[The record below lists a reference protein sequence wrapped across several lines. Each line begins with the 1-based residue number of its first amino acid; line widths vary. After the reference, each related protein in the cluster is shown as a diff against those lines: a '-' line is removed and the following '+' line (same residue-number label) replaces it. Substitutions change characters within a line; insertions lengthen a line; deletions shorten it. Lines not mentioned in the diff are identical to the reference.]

1 MLKAPCDD
9 LSAEAVPKAE
19 KPCSP
24 VWVLLATILGSSMVF
39 IDGSVV
45 SIALPVMQRDLHAS
59 AAQALWIV
67 EAYTLVLGA
76 LMLLGGAAADRIGR
90 DRVFVAGIFVFI
102 AGSVWCGIAQ
112 DINTAIAARV
122 LQGFGGV
129 LVAPASLA
137 IIGALFSGAN
147 RDKAVGT
154 WTAFTALTS
163 LVSPVAGGALVTAF
177 GWRAVFYINVP
188 LGLFTAYAAIA
199 HIPETRDEE
208 RQGRPD
214 ILGSALI
221 GCSLGCIV
229 YALTAISGG
238 SISAAVLAGAGVA
251 GIALLALF
259 VYVESR
265 AEQPI
270 MPLNLFRSR
279 VFTGVN
285 VETLLLYG
293 GLYAIFYF
301 LPFDLIQA
309 HGYSPFLAG
318 AAMLPF
324 VICMSLI
331 SRQSAAMME
340 KTGPRVLLSA
350 GPALVAVGFALFAL
364 LPRQNFWWGILPPM
378 LIVGIGMG
386 IVVAPL
392 TGTVMN
398 AVPAHNVGL
407 AAGVNNALS
416 RIGGLLAIAIAGA
429 LLWGLFNAR
438 MQAQLDAGHA
448 TAAQRAAVARQRSQ
462 LAGAHYA
469 DPRLRR
475 MVAKSYDDSF
485 AGIALLSAGLS
496 LAGAAAGFVLLR
508 GNNRG

>member
-1 MLKAPCDD
+1 MVRAPCDD
-9 LSAEAVPKAE
+9 LSAESVANAE

-45 SIALPVMQRDLHAS
+45 SIALPVMQRELHAS

-67 EAYTLVLGA
+67 EAYALVLGA
-76 LMLLGGAAADRIGR
+76 LMLLGGAAADRLGR
-90 DRVFVAGIFVFI
+90 DRVFGAGIFIFI
-102 AGSVWCGIAQ
+102 AGSVWCGLAQ
-112 DINTAIAARV
+112 NIDAAIAARV

-137 IIGALFSGAN
+137 IIGALFSGAS

-154 WTAFTALTS
+154 WTAFTAVTS
-163 LVSPVAGGALVTAF
+163 LISPVAGGALVTAF
-177 GWRAVFYINVP
+177 GWRAVFFINVP
-188 LGLFTAYAAIA
+188 IGLFTAYAAT
-199 HIPETRDEE
+199 HIPETRDEQQ
-208 RQGRPD
+208 RGRPD
-214 ILGSALI
+214 ILGSVLI
-221 GCSLGCIV
+221 GSSLGAIV

-238 SISAAVLAGAGVA
+238 AVSTAVIAGTGAA

-259 VYVESR
+259 VFVEAR
-265 AEQPI
+265 TAQPI
-270 MPLNLFRSR
+270 MPLELFRSR
-279 VFTGVN
+279 VFAGVN

-293 GLYAIFYF
+293 GLTAIFYF

-309 HGYSPFLAG
+309 HGYSAFSAG

-331 SRQSAAMME
+331 SRWSAGMLE
-340 KTGPRVLLSA
+340 RTGPRVLLSA
-350 GPALVAVGFALFAL
+350 GPAIVAVGFALFAL
-364 LPRQNFWWGILPPM
+364 LPRGCFWCGVFPPM
-378 LIVGIGMG
+378 LVVGVGMG

-398 AVPAHNVGL
+398 AVPAHNVGV
-407 AAGVNNALS
+407 AAGINNALS
-416 RIGGLLAIAIAGA
+416 RIGGLLAIAVAGA
-429 LLWGLFNAR
+429 LLWGFFNAR
-438 MQAQLDAGHA
+438 MSAQLDAAHA
-448 TAAQRAAVARQRSQ
+448 SRAERAVVARERSK

-469 DPRLRR
+469 DPRLRE
-475 MVAKSYDDSF
+475 MVAKSYDASF

-496 LAGAAAGFVLLR
+496 FAGATAGFVLLR
-508 GNNRG
+508 GNNRR

>member
-238 SISAAVLAGAGVA
+238 EDVYISPHGGSI
-251 GIALLALF
+251 
-259 VYVESR
+259 
-265 AEQPI
+265 
-270 MPLNLFRSR
+270 
-279 VFTGVN
+279 
-285 VETLLLYG
+285 
-293 GLYAIFYF
+293 
-301 LPFDLIQA
+301 
-309 HGYSPFLAG
+309 YSYRPEYNTRYG
-318 AAMLPF
+318 AACGGYTQVSSYVYIRKFQGALVIVNATGSSYSYTLPSGHQYHDIEGRT
-324 VICMSLI
+324 VNNPLTL
-331 SRQSAAMME
+331 AA
-340 KTGPRVLLSA
+340 PDAYVLLTSN
-350 GPALVAVGFALFAL
+350 GC
-364 LPRQNFWWGILPPM
+364 
-378 LIVGIGMG
+378 
-386 IVVAPL
+386 
-392 TGTVMN
+392 
-398 AVPAHNVGL
+398 
-407 AAGVNNALS
+407 S
-416 RIGGLLAIAIAGA
+416 
-429 LLWGLFNAR
+429 
-438 MQAQLDAGHA
+438 
-448 TAAQRAAVARQRSQ
+448 
-462 LAGAHYA
+462 
-469 DPRLRR
+469 
-475 MVAKSYDDSF
+475 
-485 AGIALLSAGLS
+485 
-496 LAGAAAGFVLLR
+496 
-508 GNNRG
+508 